1 MAAWIQHTANFNGRI
16 GLHNEYIR
24 NIQLVDRITKHMFIG
39 IDAQSSVG
47 ISEDT
52 VRTAITKKHQCTS
65 ECSSEN
71 RQNKAHTGMVFFFSL
86 CKMCT
91 SQNEKGERRPS
102 DDSVLRSKD
111 HHNVYPES

>member
-71 RQNKAHTGMVFFFSL
+71 RQNKAHTGDGVLFFAL
-86 CKMCT
+86 
-91 SQNEKGERRPS
+91 
-102 DDSVLRSKD
+102 
-111 HHNVYPES
+111 